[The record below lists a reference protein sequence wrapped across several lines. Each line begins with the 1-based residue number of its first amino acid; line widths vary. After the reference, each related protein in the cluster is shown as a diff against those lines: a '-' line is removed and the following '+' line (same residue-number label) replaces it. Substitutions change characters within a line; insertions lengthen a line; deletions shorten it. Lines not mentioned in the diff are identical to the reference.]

1 MENVLEIKGLTKR
14 YDGFTLDNVNLALP
28 KGNIMGFIG
37 ENGAGKST
45 TIKLILNVI
54 HRDSGEVKVF
64 GRDNIEYENE
74 IKENIGV
81 VYDESNFP
89 DTLNAGNINT
99 IMKNIYKN
107 WDQDAFDHYLKKFS
121 LPRKKDI
128 KSFSRGMKMKL
139 AIATALSHQAKLLI
153 LDEPTSGLD
162 PIIRDEILDIF
173 LDFIQDEEHSIFLS
187 THITSDI
194 EKIADYIAFIH
205 QGKIVF
211 VESKDV
217 LLDTYGVLKCRTS
230 EFDALDKTFV
240 KGYRKN
246 KFGVEAL
253 VEKHKLKEQ
262 YTIDHAS
269 IEDIMLFTVR
279 GRSIERIDN

>member
-121 LPRKKDI
+121 LPRK
-128 KSFSRGMKMKL
+128 R
-139 AIATALSHQAKLLI
+139 I
-153 LDEPTSGLD
+153 LNH
-162 PIIRDEILDIF
+162 F
-173 LDFIQDEEHSIFLS
+173 LGE
-187 THITSDI
+187 
-194 EKIADYIAFIH
+194 
-205 QGKIVF
+205 
-211 VESKDV
+211 
-217 LLDTYGVLKCRTS
+217 
-230 EFDALDKTFV
+230 
-240 KGYRKN
+240 
-246 KFGVEAL
+246 
-253 VEKHKLKEQ
+253 
-262 YTIDHAS
+262 
-269 IEDIMLFTVR
+269 
-279 GRSIERIDN
+279 

>member
-1 MENVLEIKGLTKR
+1 MENVLEIKGLTKN
-14 YDGFTLDNVNLALP
+14 YSGFTLDNVNLALP

-54 HRDSGEVKVF
+54 HRDNGEVKVF

-89 DTLNAGNINT
+89 DTLNVGNINT

-107 WDQDAFDHYLKKFS
+107 WDQDVFDYYLKKFS

-139 AIATALSHQAKLLI
+139 TIAAALSHRAKLLI

-211 VESKDV
+211 VEYKDV

-230 EFDALDKTFV
+230 EFEKLDKTYI
-240 KGYRKN
+240 KGYREN

-253 VEKHKLKEQ
+253 VEKHKFKER
-262 YTIDHAS
+262 YTVDHAS
-269 IEDIMLFTVR
+269 IEDIMLFIVR
-279 GRSIERIDN
+279 GQQH

>member
-1 MENVLEIKGLTKR
+1 MENVLEIKGLTKN
-14 YDGFTLDNVNLALP
+14 YSGFTLDNVNLALP

-54 HRDSGEVKVF
+54 HRDNGEVKVF
-64 GRDNIEYENE
+64 GRDNIKYENE

-89 DTLNAGNINT
+89 DTLNVGNINT

-107 WDQDAFDHYLKKFS
+107 WDQDAFDYYLKKFS

-139 AIATALSHQAKLLI
+139 TIAAALSHRAKLLI

-230 EFDALDKTFV
+230 EFEKLDKTYI
-240 KGYRKN
+240 KGYREN

-253 VEKHKLKEQ
+253 VEKHKFKER
-262 YTIDHAS
+262 YTVDHAS
-269 IEDIMLFTVR
+269 IEDIMLFIVR
-279 GRSIERIDN
+279 GQQH